1 MMIIVL
7 FNQNFYSVKDIF
19 LLKFAYIF
27 FILDTGI
34 MLNVLLF
41 FLPTFNVK
49 LY

>member
-1 MMIIVL
+1 MMSIVL

-19 LLKFAYIF
+19 LLKIACIF
-27 FILDTGI
+27 FILDTDI